1 MRKVFDI
8 IILITETIVGLIFV
22 LTMILGIFG
31 NSDIITSN
39 GIIVWAFLASLGFLI
54 ISCCL
59 RVFFKEK

>member
-8 IILITETIVGLIFV
+8 VIWITETIAGLIFV

-39 GIIVWAFLASLGFLI
+39 GIIVWAFLASLGLLI

-59 RVFFKEK
+59 RFFFKEK